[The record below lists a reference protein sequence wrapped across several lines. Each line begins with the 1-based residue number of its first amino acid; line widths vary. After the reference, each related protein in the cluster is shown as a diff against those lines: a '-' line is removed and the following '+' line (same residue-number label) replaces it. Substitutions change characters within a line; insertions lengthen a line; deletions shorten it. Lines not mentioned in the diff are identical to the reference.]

1 MDGMEI
7 FKQDVCRATIECN
20 ANLVVVYNGKKA
32 FWYYEHLQALV
43 AEYPN
48 KSITLLE
55 FCVAA
60 EKVGDKCSKETTKCS
75 FCFVARNVPLGILKE
90 KERSRIKD
98 SAISSASFFFFI
110 TL

>member
-7 FKQDVCRATIECN
+7 FKQDVCRAALECN

-32 FWYYEHLQALV
+32 FWYYEQLQALV

-75 FCFVARNVPLGILKE
+75 FCFVARNVQREEALSE
-90 KERSRIKD
+90 Y
-98 SAISSASFFFFI
+98 
-110 TL
+110 

>member
-7 FKQDVCRATIECN
+7 FKQDVCRAALECN

-32 FWYYEHLQALV
+32 AWLFPSQQVVEC
-43 AEYPN
+43 PN

-75 FCFVARNVPLGILKE
+75 FCFVARNVPREEALSE
-90 KERSRIKD
+90 Y
-98 SAISSASFFFFI
+98 
-110 TL
+110 

>member
-7 FKQDVCRATIECN
+7 FKQDVCRAALECN

-32 FWYYEHLQALV
+32 FWYYEQLQALV

-55 FCVAA
+55 F
-60 EKVGDKCSKETTKCS
+60 
-75 FCFVARNVPLGILKE
+75 
-90 KERSRIKD
+90 
-98 SAISSASFFFFI
+98 
-110 TL
+110 

>member
-7 FKQDVCRATIECN
+7 FKQDVCRAALECN

-32 FWYYEHLQALV
+32 FWYYEQLQALA

-60 EKVGDKCSKETTKCS
+60 EKVGDKCTKRRS
-75 FCFVARNVPLGILKE
+75 PL
-90 KERSRIKD
+90 
-98 SAISSASFFFFI
+98 
-110 TL
+110 

>member
-7 FKQDVCRATIECN
+7 FKQDVCRAALEC
-20 ANLVVVYNGKKA
+20 KA
-32 FWYYEHLQALV
+32 FWYYEQLQALV

-75 FCFVARNVPLGILKE
+75 FCFVARNVPREEALSE
-90 KERSRIKD
+90 Y
-98 SAISSASFFFFI
+98 
-110 TL
+110 

>member
-1 MDGMEI
+1 MLEKYSISKNGIMDGMEI
-7 FKQDVCRATIECN
+7 FKQDVCRAALECN

-32 FWYYEHLQALV
+32 FWYYEQLQALV

-75 FCFVARNVPLGILKE
+75 F
-90 KERSRIKD
+90 
-98 SAISSASFFFFI
+98 FFLI

>member
-7 FKQDVCRATIECN
+7 FKQDVCRAALECN

-32 FWYYEHLQALV
+32 FWYYEQLQALV

-60 EKVGDKCSKETTKCS
+60 EKVGDKCSKETTKWR
-75 FCFVARNVPLGILKE
+75 V
-90 KERSRIKD
+90 
-98 SAISSASFFFFI
+98 
-110 TL
+110 

>member
-7 FKQDVCRATIECN
+7 FKQDVCRAAIECN

-32 FWYYEHLQALV
+32 FWYYEQLQALV

-60 EKVGDKCSKETTKCS
+60 EKVGDKCS
-75 FCFVARNVPLGILKE
+75 FCFVARNVPREEALSE
-90 KERSRIKD
+90 Y
-98 SAISSASFFFFI
+98 
-110 TL
+110 